1 MRKKEKQQESDINPV
16 AVQRIVIVMKN
27 QQSKYLKYMLV

>member
-1 MRKKEKQQESDINPV
+1 MRKKERQKEKDIIPV

-27 QQSKYLKYMLV
+27 QQSK